1 MPAYDVII
9 IGSGL
14 GGLLCGTMLSREG
27 LRVCVLEKHAQPGGC
42 LQNFTRNGVFF
53 DTGIHYIGSLD
64 EGQILNRY
72 FRYFGVLDKIRLK
85 RLDSDG
91 YERITFSGDPTEYR
105 FANGKEGFVESLA
118 QHFPHERAN
127 LKRYI
132 ARLEEVTEK
141 FPLFTLAPKSA
152 ENNEAGV
159 YGENAREVIASVIRD
174 PKLQQVLAGNNP
186 LYAGT
191 GASTPFYVHGLINYS
206 LMESAYRI
214 VDGSGTLTDALCA
227 MIRSNGGEVRT
238 GAEVMKL
245 RLAGG
250 QVSAVELAGGEL
262 LETHRVVGA
271 IHPASVMQMLPD
283 GAVRKAYSN
292 RIQQLRNTISSFSL
306 YIVFKPASFPYLNYN
321 LYHHNQPDVWD
332 AVHYDRST
340 GPENFLL
347 LMPVSSETKQWGE
360 SVFAMMYM
368 DYDEVKKWEGTEQG
382 RRGDE
387 YRDFMELKARQML
400 AMIEKRIPG
409 FNQHVH
415 RYYTSSPLTYRDYT
429 GIPEGSL
436 YGILRDSSAPVQ
448 TLISPRTKIPNLFLT
463 GQNIIM
469 HGALGV
475 TIAAVSTCAE
485 MLGYPYLVEKIK
497 AGS

>member
-1 MPAYDVII
+1 MTKDVVI

-14 GGLLCGTMLSREG
+14 GGLLCGTILSREG
-27 LRVCVLEKHAQPGGC
+27 MRVCVLEQHSQPGGC

-72 FRYFGVLDKIRLK
+72 FRYFRLLEKIKLK
-85 RLDSDG
+85 RLDVQG
-91 YERITFSGDPTEYR
+91 YDRISFSGDPAEYR
-105 FANGKEGFVESLA
+105 FANGREGFVENLA
-118 QHFPHERAN
+118 EHFPDQRSN
-127 LKRYI
+127 LHNYI
-132 ARLEEVTEK
+132 DRLKEVTEK
-141 FPLFTLAPKSA
+141 FPLFTLSAKSQDSS
-152 ENNEAGV
+152 EAAV
-159 YGENAREVIASVIRD
+159 YGENARAVIQSVISE
-174 PKLQQVLAGNNP
+174 PKLQQILAGNNP
-186 LYAGT
+186 LYAGM
-191 GASTPFYVHGLINYS
+191 GSSTPFYVHGLINYS

-214 VDGSGTLTDALCA
+214 VDGSGTITDALCA
-227 MIRSNGGEVRT
+227 EIRSNGGEVRT
-238 GAEVMKL
+238 GCEVT
-245 RLAGG
+245 RLHLNAGE
-250 QVSAVELAGGEL
+250 VSAVELADGEIIA
-262 LETHRVVGA
+262 TRKVVSA
-271 IHPASVMQMLPD
+271 IHPAMTLNLLPE
-283 GAVRKAYSN
+283 GSVRKPYHN
-292 RIQQLRNTISSFSL
+292 RIRQLRNTISSFSL
-306 YIVFKPASFPYLNYN
+306 YIVFKPGSFPYLNYN
-321 LYHHNQPDVWD
+321 LYHHNQQDVWE
-332 AVHYDRST
+332 AVHYDRAK
-340 GPENFLL
+340 GPDNFLL
-347 LMPVSSETKQWGE
+347 LMPVSSGTEQFAE
-360 SVFAMMYM
+360 SVFAMTYM
-368 DYDEVKKWEGTEQG
+368 DYDEVKKWEGTVIG

-387 YRDFMELKARQML
+387 YRDFMEQRARQMM

-409 FNQHVH
+409 FEQHVL

-485 MLGYPYLVEKIK
+485 MLGYQYLVEKIK